1 MLCVSSKNAL
11 QESKIQTIE
20 LLEENNIPKMRAK
33 SKHNKIVCV
42 LVTRPV
48 REVLLDAFRDEPGLE
63 VVTSGLFGT
72 APVFV
77 VGSVLLS
84 SATLSKDMK
93 ANPFFSTAVS
103 VEAFTVIS

>member
-1 MLCVSSKNAL
+1 VADLEVGGCAACLAAAVLEITLEGGAAL
-11 QESKIQTIE
+11 
-20 LLEENNIPKMRAK
+20 LLGAR
-33 SKHNKIVCV
+33 
-42 LVTRPV
+42 TV

-63 VVTSGLFGT
+63 VMTSGLFGT